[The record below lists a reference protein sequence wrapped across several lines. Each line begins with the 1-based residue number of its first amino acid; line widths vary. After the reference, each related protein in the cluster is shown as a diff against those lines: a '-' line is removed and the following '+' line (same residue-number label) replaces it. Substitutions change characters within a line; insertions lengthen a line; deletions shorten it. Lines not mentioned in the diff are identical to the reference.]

1 MLSVGKQPHEVL
13 RRSDFIK
20 LMSQNDILGRE
31 GGDQRSQDLLIMQ
44 YRRQRMIDDIKDPDR
59 RKGFASEEAFNRRYR
74 SGMQRRKSVEGA
86 PAAARR
92 PSVDAAALA
101 RSRSQ
106 DTLAAKR
113 RWVAGGS
120 ELLSSN
126 RRQQGAASSALE
138 VTRDAI
144 SGSFR
149 VIDGAT
155 KRRGSVSLGDL
166 VGDALSKQGMRIGGD
181 KTPSLPAV
189 ETAPAARLGPL
200 ALGAPRV
207 KLPAI

>member
-1 MLSVGKQPHEVL
+1 M
-13 RRSDFIK
+13 
-20 LMSQNDILGRE
+20 
-31 GGDQRSQDLLIMQ
+31 
-44 YRRQRMIDDIKDPDR
+44 
-59 RKGFASEEAFNRRYR
+59 
-74 SGMQRRKSVEGA
+74 
-86 PAAARR
+86 
-92 PSVDAAALA
+92 
-101 RSRSQ
+101 
-106 DTLAAKR
+106 
-113 RWVAGGS
+113 AGGS

-126 RRQQGAASSALE
+126 RRQQGAEASALE

-181 KTPSLPAV
+181 KTTSLPAV

-207 KLPAI
+207 TLPAI

>member
-1 MLSVGKQPHEVL
+1 
-13 RRSDFIK
+13 
-20 LMSQNDILGRE
+20 
-31 GGDQRSQDLLIMQ
+31 
-44 YRRQRMIDDIKDPDR
+44 
-59 RKGFASEEAFNRRYR
+59 
-74 SGMQRRKSVEGA
+74 MQRRKSVEGA

-126 RRQQGAASSALE
+126 RRQQGAEASALE

-166 VGDALSKQGMRIGGD
+166 VGDALSKQGMRIGGGD

-207 KLPAI
+207 QLPAI